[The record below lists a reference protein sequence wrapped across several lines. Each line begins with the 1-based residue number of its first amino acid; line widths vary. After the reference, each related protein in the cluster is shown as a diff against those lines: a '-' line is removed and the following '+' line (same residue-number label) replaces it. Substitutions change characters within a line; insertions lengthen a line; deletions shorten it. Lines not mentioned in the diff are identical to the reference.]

1 MLTEVVGKGKVPVF
15 KNRKVFDQNL
25 RLLVPARIKFQQI
38 RDFNFLRKFAQ
49 FGFAQ
54 FTTLNSRDF

>member
-25 RLLVPARIKFQQI
+25 RLLVPTRIKFKQI
-38 RDFNFLRKFAQ
+38 RDFNFLQKL
-49 FGFAQ
+49 GFAQ
-54 FTTLNSRDF
+54 FATLNSRDF